1 MERRLL
7 ALRSVSVMTAPTRSR
22 GFPMGTGSAAPGC
35 TSQEKLSFRFTQF
48 AHEGSVCVHARERF
62 GLVVAKKLNRR
73 KKTSCVRGKGVS
85 ALGAARVPARPPP
98 GRGLSPRRGSSRR
111 RAGAGPAPAQRA
123 GVLPSDPVRRGP
135 H

>member
-22 GFPMGTGSAAPGC
+22 GFPMGTGSAAPEC

-85 ALGAARVPARPPP
+85 VLGDVLSGVLFCYFKVPTIVIYYFYNY
-98 GRGLSPRRGSSRR
+98 GIRRGQKRWGS
-111 RAGAGPAPAQRA
+111 
-123 GVLPSDPVRRGP
+123 VEV
-135 H
+135 